1 MAVSYLT
8 SDTLIESVKRRSA
21 IPESQVTF
29 EDDDILAFA
38 NEEMQI
44 GLVPCVLKMHE
55 EFLVYTDTQTLVPN
69 ISSYDI
75 PERAIGSR
83 LRSLFYE
90 DNGTNLREM
99 ARINPDDLVFYQ
111 NISSINYPKVFY
123 LENNSVILVPQI
135 SASPTGTLVMK
146 YFMRPNQLV
155 DEDRVATIISI
166 DTTTGV
172 IQVTF
177 VPTIF
182 STMTPCDMLQT
193 VGGHKTRT
201 INKVPTSI
209 NTITNTITFTP
220 SDLPTG
226 LSVGDIIAL
235 AGETIIPQMPDELH
249 PVLAQRTAC
258 RCLAAQ
264 KDLEGLAEANAKLQE
279 MEVNL
284 GILVDNRTEGQPM
297 KVNNLRGS
305 LRRGK
310 FKGRSGNY

>member
-55 EFLVYTDTQTLVPN
+55 EYLVYTQNVPLESN
-69 ISSYDI
+69 KSGYDI
-75 PERAIGSR
+75 PDRAIGSR
-83 LRSLFYE
+83 VRSLFYE
-90 DNGTNLREM
+90 DNATNLREM
-99 ARINPDDLVFYQ
+99 ARINPDDVVFYQ
-111 NISSINYPKVFY
+111 NRSSINYPRVFY
-123 LENNSVILVPQI
+123 VENNSIILVPGV
-135 SASPTGTLVMK
+135 ADSPTGTLVFK

-155 DEDRVATIISI
+155 DPNRVATITSI
-166 DTTTGV
+166 DTVTGDIGV
-172 IQVTF
+172 DF
-177 VPTIF
+177 VPDVL
-182 STMTPCDMLQT
+182 STMTACDFLQT
-193 VGGHKTRT
+193 KGGHKTLDIDIT
-201 INKVPTSI
+201 PTSI
-209 NTITNTITFTP
+209 NSTTNVITFTAD
-220 SDLPTG
+220 DLPDS
-226 LSVGDIIAL
+226 LAVGDLIAL

-249 PVLAQRTAC
+249 SVLAQRVAC

-297 KVNNLRGS
+297 KVNNLRGP
-305 LRRGK
+305 LRMGK
-310 FKGRSGNY
+310 FRRKRSTW